1 MSGLQ
6 PSFPPVGSLPSTGAK
21 PRHILF
27 QHPAYLDS
35 ASEMLALTATEG
47 DVQDGVDYQM
57 ALISCCTITGNT
69 WRDGWLARKDSKDTF
84 TRVDRP
90 EDGILREPVYYFRLG
105 QHPPNYKYPVLPS
118 FDHWPFP
125 HDNIPIPWSSLEI
138 PSDELTAG
146 LGIPEATLARDESCR
161 VTAHS
166 VDVDAAYIIPQTVSQ
181 WFKHNK
187 MTRYCHD
194 GTLDHPI
201 NDMANRIILR
211 RDLQLLFDRRE
222 LTFVAKTCKNHSST
236 QLVTHIFRPVGS
248 TEPIELYRNRTTQPL
263 VGIAT
268 EFLFARFVWA
278 LFDSGVFRFFRGTS
292 EFSVLLLDTETG
304 QHTTSM
310 MRGDQVERA
319 ATLFPPEP
327 SGKSRAGDSR
337 SSDDDSDNEMDSS
350 QSQGSGIDDGDQAWE
365 EDSEPRGRRRTRSY
379 D

>member
-1 MSGLQ
+1 MSAIQ
-6 PSFPPVGSLPSTGAK
+6 PPFPPVGSLPSTGTK

-27 QHPAYLDS
+27 QHPAYPDS

-47 DVQDGVDYQM
+47 DGQDGVDYQM
-57 ALISCCTITGNT
+57 ALISCCIITGNT

-105 QHPPNYKYPVLPS
+105 QHPPDYKYPVLPS
-118 FDHWPFP
+118 FDHWSFP
-125 HDNIPIPWSSLEI
+125 HDNIPMTWSSLEI
-138 PSDELTAG
+138 PPDELTAG
-146 LGIPEATLARDESCR
+146 LDIPEATLSRDESCR
-161 VTAHS
+161 VTAHT
-166 VDVDAAYIIPQTVSQ
+166 VDVDVAYIIPQTVSQ

-187 MTRYCHD
+187 MTR
-194 GTLDHPI
+194 
-201 NDMANRIILR
+201 
-211 RDLQLLFDRRE
+211 
-222 LTFVAKTCKNHSST
+222 
-236 QLVTHIFRPVGS
+236 PVGS
-248 TEPIELYRNRTTQPL
+248 TEPIDLCHNRVTQPL
-263 VGIAT
+263 VGIAA
-268 EFLFARFVWA
+268 EFLFARFVWT
-278 LFDSGVFRFFRGTS
+278 LFDSGVFRFFRGMS

-310 MRGDQVERA
+310 MRGYQVERV
-319 ATLFPPEP
+319 ATLFPPER
-327 SGKSRAGDSR
+327 SGKYRAGDSW